1 MVSSPPAARSG
12 ADVNAVAP
20 LAPNS
25 WLRYDVVERVL
36 PDGVTDVL
44 EVGCGQGAFAARL
57 AQRYRYLGV
66 EPDAA
71 SWAVAQQRVSA
82 LGPGEVRNVAV
93 EEIGT
98 AQFDLVC
105 AFEVLEHIDD
115 DTAALKD
122 WAARLRPGGWLLL
135 SVPAHQ
141 RRYGPWDELVGHFR
155 RYDPDGITALL
166 ASCGFT
172 DVEVYQYGFPLG
184 FVLEAGRNLIGKRRL
199 TAAASPSIAERTAE
213 SGRLLQ
219 PSGRARGSAIRWGI
233 APFRVVQ
240 RAFPNTGT
248 GLVVRARLARPP
260 AEPAG

>member
-1 MVSSPPAARSG
+1 MMSGSAATQQR

-36 PDGVTDVL
+36 PAGVNDVL
-44 EVGCGQGAFAARL
+44 EVGCGQGAFGARL
-57 AQRYRYLGV
+57 AQRYHYLGV
-66 EPDAA
+66 EPDRT
-71 SWAVAQQRVSA
+71 SWTVAQQRVSA
-82 LGPGEVRNVAV
+82 LGPGEVRNVPV

-98 AQFDLVC
+98 GQFDLVC
-105 AFEVLEHIDD
+105 AFEVLEHIEDD
-115 DTAALKD
+115 ATALKD
-122 WAARLRPGGWLLL
+122 WAARLRPEGWLLL

-155 RYDPDGITALL
+155 RYDPEGITALL

-172 DVEVYQYGFPLG
+172 DIEIRQYGFPLG
-184 FVLEAGRNLIGKRRL
+184 YLLEAGRNLIGRRRL
-199 TAAASPSIAERTAE
+199 AAAANPSIAERTAE

-219 PSGRARGSAIRWGI
+219 PSGSARGSAIRWGI
-233 APFRVVQ
+233 APFRVLQ

-248 GLVVRARLARPP
+248 GLVVRARLA
-260 AEPAG
+260 A